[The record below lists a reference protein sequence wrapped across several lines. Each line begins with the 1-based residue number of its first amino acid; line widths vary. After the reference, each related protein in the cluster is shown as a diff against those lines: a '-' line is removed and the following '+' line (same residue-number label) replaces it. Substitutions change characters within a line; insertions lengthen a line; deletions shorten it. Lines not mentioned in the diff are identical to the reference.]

1 MTDTSDAPSRPAHF
15 CPSCGHPQETDGTYC
30 TDCGTQLSSA
40 DGSKTRVSGW
50 ILAAIAAAFMMIVA
64 TIAVL
69 AFGGSDDGVAAPA
82 HTTTTT
88 LPATTTQAPP
98 ATMTTA
104 PELDERELADSLG
117 NAVFKITTDG
127 CEIIGT
133 GSGFAID
140 ANHIVTNRHV
150 VENDTTPKIVGRDG
164 SVYDGRVVGWRE
176 DPDMAVIWV
185 DRELDTYLEWADSDQ
200 LSEGERT
207 VSLGY
212 PLPDHDFSVAPG
224 VVLSFDDERG
234 HREAIRS
241 DAQLDR
247 GNSGGPTL
255 LSDGR
260 VAGVVTAMDL
270 NLSGFQF
277 VPIIIPS
284 NDIVE
289 KVQWILEHPSRPT
302 VDCDEVLA
310 ALEPEAPAT
319 TTTVAP
325 PPPPAAAPP
334 PPQESFYTVI
344 LASLNKSNAS
354 YDQATARAYD
364 LEIESGIPTYVLD
377 SNGYSSLRRGYWVV
391 YVGKLNRGDAKEY
404 AQIFRNYG
412 YDAYAQELTG

>member
-1 MTDTSDAPSRPAHF
+1 MTDDSVTRSETGGF
-15 CPSCGHPQETDGTYC
+15 CPSCGSPNQTGGPYC
-30 TDCGTQLSSA
+30 TNCGAPLTGAGKASMS
-40 DGSKTRVSGW
+40 RVTAW
-50 ILAAIAAAFMMIVA
+50 ALVAFAAVVMVIVA

-69 AFGGSDDGVAAPA
+69 ALGGGEDTVAASA
-82 HTTTTT
+82 DTTTTT
-88 LPATTTQAPP
+88 LPATTTHAPSP
-98 ATMTTA
+98 TTTTV
-104 PELDERELADSLG
+104 PELDEKELADSFG

-127 CEIIGT
+127 CEVIGT
-133 GSGFAID
+133 GSGFAVD

-150 VENDTTPKIVGRDG
+150 VENDTTPKVVGRDG

-185 DRELDTYLEWADSDQ
+185 DDELDSYLEWADSDR

-255 LSDGR
+255 LADGR

-289 KVQWILEHPSRPT
+289 QVEWILEHPSRPT

-310 ALEPEAPAT
+310 ALEPETPAT
-319 TTTVAP
+319 ITTVVP
-325 PPPPAAAPP
+325 PPPPAAAPT
-334 PPQESFYTVI
+334 SFYTVI
-344 LASLNKSNAS
+344 MASLQKGNATFDVAMDRAQDLA
-354 YDQATARAYD
+354 DQ
-364 LEIESGIPTYVLD
+364 SGVTMHVLD
-377 SNGYSSLRRGYWVV
+377 SNGYSSLRPGYWVV
-391 YVGKLNRGDAKEY
+391 YIGEMNRGDARYY
-404 AQIFRNYG
+404 AEILRNLG
-412 YDAYAQELTG
+412 YDAYAQEVSG